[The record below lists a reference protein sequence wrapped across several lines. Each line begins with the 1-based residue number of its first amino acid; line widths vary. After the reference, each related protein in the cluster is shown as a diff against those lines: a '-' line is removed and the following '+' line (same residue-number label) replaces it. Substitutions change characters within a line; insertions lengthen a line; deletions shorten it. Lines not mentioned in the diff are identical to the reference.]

1 MPFFEFTSL
10 IFIYNGRIFSTSNY
24 RASKLLILLFKKR
37 SATRIYS
44 TFFLQSR
51 LIPDPRRNWFEAQYR
66 ISHFLPIV
74 LYTCNSAPNINTF
87 SSHNQDSA
95 HRIVNVP
102 SQPGICPENLGK
114 TVHFIKCSVAYFDSL
129 LCIRRE
135 GILLI
140 FSTDNKQKNNF
151 FNEMKCSFKLSSQ
164 TVQKYSV

>member
-1 MPFFEFTSL
+1 M
-10 IFIYNGRIFSTSNY
+10 
-24 RASKLLILLFKKR
+24 
-37 SATRIYS
+37 
-44 TFFLQSR
+44 
-51 LIPDPRRNWFEAQYR
+51 
-66 ISHFLPIV
+66 
-74 LYTCNSAPNINTF
+74 NTF

-102 SQPGICPENLGK
+102 PQPGICPENSGK
-114 TVHFIKCSVAYFDSL
+114 TVHLIKCSVAYYDSL

-164 TVQKYSV
+164 TVQKYSVWSVSLEKNAWSSRHMVGQEANASFSSSASSLK